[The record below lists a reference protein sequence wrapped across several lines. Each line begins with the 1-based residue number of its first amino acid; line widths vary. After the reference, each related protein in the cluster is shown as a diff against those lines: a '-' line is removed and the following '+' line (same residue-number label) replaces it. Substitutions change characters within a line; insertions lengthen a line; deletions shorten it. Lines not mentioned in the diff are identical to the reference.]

1 MCCSIMCPPCEVG
14 ASKSKHEGMELN
26 NKFRIKND
34 AHSYKKTELS
44 DFSMTQTGLGAGG
57 A

>member
-1 MCCSIMCPPCEVG
+1 MCPPCEVG